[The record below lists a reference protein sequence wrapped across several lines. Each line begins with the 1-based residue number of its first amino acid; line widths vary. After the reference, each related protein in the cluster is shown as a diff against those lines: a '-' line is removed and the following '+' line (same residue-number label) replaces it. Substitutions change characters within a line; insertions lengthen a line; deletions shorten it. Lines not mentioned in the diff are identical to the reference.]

1 MFKPAS
7 LHEAYCLAKLQEA
20 TLASIARKSKP
31 ILDKPPI
38 STRSFPYREPSRRLG
53 TSSFSNSPYHRSPS
67 RGPVSGTASSV
78 GSVGSSA
85 GSVSSKPRRMMTSKE
100 INEKRANG
108 TCFFCDEKYYP
119 GHKCN
124 SQVYRLEF
132 VEEEEEVEVQGEV
145 TEDGLPQQEEE
156 QPLISLQAL
165 QGNNSF

>member
-1 MFKPAS
+1 
-7 LHEAYCLAKLQEA
+7 
-20 TLASIARKSKP
+20 
-31 ILDKPPI
+31 
-38 STRSFPYREPSRRLG
+38 
-53 TSSFSNSPYHRSPS
+53 
-67 RGPVSGTASSV
+67 
-78 GSVGSSA
+78 
-85 GSVSSKPRRMMTSKE
+85 MTSKE